1 MAEWCDNGESKETVM
16 PKVKH
21 ERVEYR
27 TYHATTIANGT
38 VRYFKAGK
46 PIKAAAVSPSVMKIL
61 TRRLEAHNK
70 PQPERGP
77 DGKITKGKAQ
87 DTNKNGT
94 AGAPTKYEDRYCDEL
109 VLYFDVEKYKD
120 ITVEKYTR
128 FNKDGEVASETEKY
142 KRVANDLPTFES
154 FAKKLGVHY
163 SSLREWATT
172 KVNPDAKEGEPDYG
186 KLLHPEFSEAYNVA
200 KALQKDFL
208 IQNGLHGH
216 YPPASFIFVAKNITD
231 MTDTQVIQ
239 NEDKADLKKKKDA
252 LSDWFDTLQ
261 HDAQSTHGN
270 PAADAGAVPDIQT

>member
-1 MAEWCDNGESKETVM
+1 M
-16 PKVKH
+16 PKVKDNK
-21 ERVEYR
+21 RVAYR
-27 TYHATTIANGT
+27 SYEAFTIANGG
-38 VRYFKAGK
+38 VRYMKAK
-46 PIKAAAVSPSVMKIL
+46 KLIKLSAVPPSVLKAL
-61 TRRLEAHNK
+61 QKKLNAAKN
-70 PQPERGP
+70 QPERDADTGQ
-77 DGKITKGKAQ
+77 ITKGAPQ

-163 SSLREWATT
+163 SSLREWATA
-172 KVNPDAKEGEPDYG
+172 KVNPEAKEGEPDYG

-261 HDAQSTHGN
+261 HDAQSTHSD
-270 PAADAGAVPDIQT
+270 AATDASAVPDIQA